1 MIDRTTTA
9 GPSWLLLIYT
19 VPSQPTRKRAAVWR
33 DLKRLGAVYLRDGV
47 AVLPFS
53 TDLEARLQNVA
64 DRVIEYEGTADL
76 IPVPK
81 FRRGR
86 DHEVQ
91 QQFQDERAAEYR
103 EVYHACVRFLRDVL
117 EDVNAD
123 EFGFPDVEKLESELT
138 RLRRYY
144 ETIRERDYFAAPGIN
159 RVAEILEKCD
169 RAFERFISTASERA
183 IVTPP
188 GACDDVYQ
196 RLAGPA
202 ATSGSDAD
210 LPL

>member
-1 MIDRTTTA
+1 MREKDES
-9 GPSWLLLIYT
+9 GPAWLLLIYT

-47 AVLPFS
+47 AALPAAA
-53 TDLEARLQNVA
+53 DLEQRLQAVA

-76 IPVPK
+76 ISAPV
-81 FRRGR
+81 FTGMREE
-86 DHEVQ
+86 EVR

-117 EDVNAD
+117 DDVNAD

-144 ETIRERDYFAAPGIN
+144 DTIRERDYFGAPGIR
-159 RVAEILEKCD
+159 RVGEILDKCD
-169 RAFERFISTASERA
+169 RAFERFISTASERGEVG
-183 IVTPP
+183 I
-188 GACDDVYQ
+188 GSGGDDVYE
-196 RLAGPA
+196 RLGGPA
-202 ATSGSDAD
+202 AGNAD
-210 LPL
+210 QDIPL

>member
-1 MIDRTTTA
+1 MTDWIPQEHA
-9 GPSWLLLIYT
+9 WILLIYT

-53 TDLEARLQNVA
+53 PDLEARLQSVA

-76 IPVPK
+76 IPVPR
-81 FRRGR
+81 FPGAR
-86 DHEVQ
+86 DAEVQ
-91 QQFQDERAAEYR
+91 QQFQEERADEYR

-144 ETIRERDYFAAPGIN
+144 ETIKERDYFSAPGIN
-159 RVAEILEKCD
+159 RVAEILDKCD
-169 RAFERFISTASERA
+169 RAFERFVSTASERTEA
-183 IVTPP
+183 RPRS
-188 GACDDVYQ
+188 GSDDVYR

-202 ATSGSDAD
+202 SPSGTEQD